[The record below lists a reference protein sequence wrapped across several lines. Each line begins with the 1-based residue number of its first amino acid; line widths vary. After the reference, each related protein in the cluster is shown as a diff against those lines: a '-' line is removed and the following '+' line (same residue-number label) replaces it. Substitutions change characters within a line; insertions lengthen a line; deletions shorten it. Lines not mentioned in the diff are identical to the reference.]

1 MTRERVHKMSSR
13 SPFEVDDNF
22 LRQVYRLTVVLGVI
36 GTVILWTVYGTSEGL
51 SFAIG
56 SFLSLSAILSLEYVV
71 RRLVKPGGPSR
82 AKRLIGFIL
91 LGKYTVIFG
100 GFYLLM
106 KTDWLN
112 VYSLAAGIGVV
123 QLVIIL
129 KAVKLMTGIL
139 FSDKTTKDT

>member
-1 MTRERVHKMSSR
+1 MSFQ
-13 SPFEVDDNF
+13 SPFEVDDKF

-36 GTVILWTVYGTSEGL
+36 GTAILWTVYSTPEGL

-56 SFLSLSAILSLEYVV
+56 GFLSLSAILSLEFVV
-71 RRLVKPGGPSR
+71 RRLVKPGGPPR
-82 AKRLIGFIL
+82 AKRWIGFIL

-106 KTDWLN
+106 KADWLN
-112 VYSLAAGIGVV
+112 VYALAAGIGVV

-129 KAVKLMTGIL
+129 KALKLMIGIL
-139 FSDKTTKDT
+139 FSNKTTKDT

>member
-1 MTRERVHKMSSR
+1 MGSQ
-13 SPFEVDDNF
+13 SPFEVDDKF
-22 LRQVYRLTVVLGVI
+22 LRQVYRLTVILAIV
-36 GTVILWTVYGTSEGL
+36 GTVILWAVYSTPEGM

-56 SFLSLSAILSLEYVV
+56 SFLSLSAILSLEFVV

-82 AKRLIGFIL
+82 AKRWIGFIL

-106 KTDWLN
+106 KADWLN
-112 VYSLAAGIGVV
+112 VYALAAGIGVV

-129 KAVKLMTGIL
+129 KAVKLMIGIL

>member
-1 MTRERVHKMSSR
+1 MSSQ
-13 SPFEVDDNF
+13 SPFEVDDRF
-22 LRQVYRLTVVLGVI
+22 LRQVYRLTVVLAI
-36 GTVILWTVYGTSEGL
+36 LGTVILWSVYGTPEGL

-56 SFLSLSAILSLEYVV
+56 GFLSLSAILSLEFVV

-82 AKRLIGFIL
+82 AKRWIGFIL

-106 KTDWLN
+106 KADWLN
-112 VYSLAAGIGVV
+112 VYALAVGIGVV

-129 KAVKLMTGIL
+129 KAVKLMVRIL
-139 FSDKTTKDT
+139 FSDKATKDT

>member
-1 MTRERVHKMSSR
+1 MSSQ
-13 SPFEVDDNF
+13 SPFEVDDKF
-22 LRQVYRLTVVLGVI
+22 LQKVYRLTVVLTVI
-36 GTVILWTVYGTSEGL
+36 GTVILWSVYGTPEGL

-56 SFLSLSAILSLEYVV
+56 GFLSLSAILSLEFVI

-82 AKRLIGFIL
+82 AKRWIGFVL

-106 KTDWLN
+106 KADWLN
-112 VYSLAAGIGVV
+112 VYALAVGIGVV

-129 KAVKLMTGIL
+129 KAIKLMAGIL